1 MRKGR
6 PIKEENKEKTEG
18 VKKGKRKKLKKKKIR
33 EREREA

>member
-18 VKKGKRKKLKKKKIR
+18 VKKGKKRDLRKR
-33 EREREA
+33 E